1 MKKNILLLSLV
12 VLGIGTTLTFTG
24 CSKDDTTGPVV
35 TITGATSIEL
45 SLNSGT
51 WTDLGATAT
60 DDEDGTVIATSDASS
75 TNPNTNAVGT
85 YTITYLATDAAGNVG
100 SAIRTIRVKND
111 AENFEGSYNVHD
123 TVPGAV
129 FTYTQTI
136 TADNTENNHVHFN
149 RFGDYANNTGIY
161 AIKQGN
167 GTLQIPSQTAVDIGT
182 GTGCNVSTH
191 QFSSTSFTSTS
202 NGFVLVYIDQI
213 TSSGCTATT
222 TGTATYTRQ

>member
-1 MKKNILLLSLV
+1 MKKNILLLSLLV
-12 VLGIGTTLTFTG
+12 VGIGTTLTFTG

-75 TNPNTNAVGT
+75 VNPNTNAVGT
-85 YTITYLATDAAGNVG
+85 YTITYIATDAAGNVG

-111 AENFEGSYNVHD
+111 AENFAGNYNVHD
-123 TVPGAV
+123 TVPGDV

-136 TADNTENNHVHFN
+136 TVDNTSNNVVHFN
-149 RFGDYANNTGIY
+149 RFGDYANNSGIF
-161 AIKQGN
+161 ANKLGN
-167 GTLQIPSQTAVDIGT
+167 GTLQIPSQTAIDIGT
-182 GTGCNVSTH
+182 GSGCNVSNH
-191 QFSSTSFTSTS
+191 QFSSTNFTAIT
-202 NGFVLVYIDQI
+202 NGFILEYIDQI